1 MKVKVKVERELL
13 LLLSLLLLSL
23 SLVREMEL
31 GEGWEI
37 ERGEEDE
44 EFEEEISQEDK
55 GCEGARVSLAD
66 SMLCGGGRGGKSIPK
81 PKPNCRFRKRT
92 KPKRIA
98 KLLAAF
104 LLSCVTVVVAVLLLL
119 LRLSFAT
126 S

>member
-1 MKVKVKVERELL
+1 MKVKVERELL
-13 LLLSLLLLSL
+13 LLLLLLLL
-23 SLVREMEL
+23 LVREMEL

-37 ERGEEDE
+37 ERGEERGEEDE

-81 PKPNCRFRKRT
+81 PKPNCRFQKRT